1 MDLFYR
7 VFGNG
12 SPVIILHGL
21 LGMSDNWISI
31 AKKIAEK
38 HTVFLPDLRNHGN
51 SFHSEDFDL
60 EVLTDDIIEL
70 VHNLK
75 IENAVIIGHSLGGR
89 IAISAVLKYP
99 DLFSKIIVVD
109 IAPRRYTGN
118 RSISGLL
125 HIMNRIDLDTK
136 KNIAEIDEAMKPL
149 ISDIRIRQLVLKNVI
164 KNDEGFYEWKSNLVV
179 ITKKIEELMTP
190 VFDEVQY
197 EKPALFIK
205 GGKSDFVTQDDYK
218 IIYRYFPN
226 ADIDII
232 QNAGHWVHAD
242 EPQLFLEKVMLFLKN

>member
-1 MDLFYR
+1 
-7 VFGNG
+7 
-12 SPVIILHGL
+12 
-21 LGMSDNWISI
+21 
-31 AKKIAEK
+31 
-38 HTVFLPDLRNHGN
+38 LRNHGN
-51 SFHSEDFDL
+51 SPHSEDFDL
-60 EVLTDDIIEL
+60 NVLTDDIKEL
-70 VHNLK
+70 YHKLK
-75 IENAVIIGHSLGGR
+75 IDNAVIIGHSLGGR

-136 KNIAEIDEAMKPL
+136 KNVAEIDEAMKPL
-149 ISDIRIRQLVLKNVI
+149 ISDIRTRQLVLKNVV
-164 KNDEGFYEWKSNLVV
+164 KNNEGVYEWKSNLKV

-190 VFDEVQY
+190 VFEEVHYSRQ
-197 EKPALFIK
+197 ALFIK
-205 GGKSDFVTQDDYK
+205 GGKSDFVTLDDYK

-226 ADIDII
+226 ADIEII

-242 EPQLFLEKVMLFLKN
+242 EPQLFLEKVMCFLED